1 MKATTTNKARAA
13 AGFTILE
20 VLIGVLVLTIGMI
33 GIFGMQALAV
43 QTNRAAYDMRVA
55 TELAETTLER
65 LSLDSMEWTA
75 AGAWPTSTYLEQGMT
90 SEAAW
95 TAPPFPNDDGS
106 IPTFNDLGLP
116 AFADGTVADDRQGLR
131 NSRYC
136 MRYRLSWIRVPRLLR
151 AEVQVVWPRTR
162 GGEAILGEDCA
173 NLDGIEDAVLQ
184 RNFQTVQATTML
196 GSNPVLL

>member
-1 MKATTTNKARAA
+1 MKARTTRVGAG

-65 LSLDSMEWTA
+65 LSLDTMEWIA
-75 AGAWPTSTYLEQGMT
+75 AGAWPNSTYLETGMT
-90 SEAAW
+90 SEGLW
-95 TAPPFPNDDGS
+95 TAPPFPNDDGD

-116 AFADGTVADDRQGLR
+116 AFADGTLANDRQALR
-131 NSRYC
+131 NSSYC

-162 GGEAILGEDCA
+162 GGEAILGENCA
-173 NLDGIEDAVLQ
+173 NLDTVEDEVLE